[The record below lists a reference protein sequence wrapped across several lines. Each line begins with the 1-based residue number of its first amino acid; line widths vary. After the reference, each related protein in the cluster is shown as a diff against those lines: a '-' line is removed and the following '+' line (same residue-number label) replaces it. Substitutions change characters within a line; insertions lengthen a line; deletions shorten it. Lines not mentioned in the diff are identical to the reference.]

1 LNGINLALLEMD
13 KIKAPYH
20 RSRIDHNTHQGGPI
34 GPPLSLWR
42 AEMTRQTSDS
52 KKRDGDANI
61 TVLFGTDE
69 HGKPRAAW
77 FEAAN
82 PDLITKAA
90 AAMKLQLLRPVTASQ
105 IELAKKL
112 PVGRIHANGTGFV
125 PPIRGD
131 LYSALQLAAEPPQQ
145 SGATASTFA
154 PSPAAAPGAP
164 AHGLPKDWDSIEVG
178 HLVIAQEN
186 MIEGWWEAIVIATDN
201 DMLTLR
207 WRDYPKVP
215 PVTRHRTA
223 VALMKPTAA
232 DA

>member
-1 LNGINLALLEMD
+1 MIR
-13 KIKAPYH
+13 P
-20 RSRIDHNTHQGGPI
+20 
-34 GPPLSLWR
+34 
-42 AEMTRQTSDS
+42 TSES
-52 KKRDGDANI
+52 KKRDDDVDI

-69 HGKPRAAW
+69 HGKPRAAC
-77 FEAAN
+77 FKAAN
-82 PDLITKAA
+82 PELITKAA
-90 AAMKLQLLRPVTASQ
+90 TAMKLQLLRPVTANQ

-131 LYSALQLAAEPPQQ
+131 LYSELKLAAEQSQQ
-145 SGATASTFA
+145 SGATASAGA
-154 PSPAAAPGAP
+154 PSPASALAAPTQ
-164 AHGLPKDWDSIEVG
+164 GLPKDWDSIQTG

-186 MIEGWWEAIVIATDN
+186 MIDGWWEAIVIATDN

-215 PVTRHRTA
+215 TVTRHRTA
-223 VALMKPTAA
+223 VALVKPTAA

>member
-1 LNGINLALLEMD
+1 
-13 KIKAPYH
+13 
-20 RSRIDHNTHQGGPI
+20 
-34 GPPLSLWR
+34 
-42 AEMTRQTSDS
+42 MTRQTSES
-52 KKRDGDANI
+52 KKQDGDANI

-90 AAMKLQLLRPVTASQ
+90 AAMKLQLFRPLTASQ

-125 PPIRGD
+125 PAIRGD
-131 LYSALQLAAEPPQQ
+131 LYSELKLAAEPSQQ
-145 SGATASTFA
+145 SGTTASPDA
-154 PSPAAAPGAP
+154 ASPAAAPATP

-178 HLVIAQEN
+178 QLVIAHEN
-186 MIEGWWEAIVIATDN
+186 MIEGWWEAIVVANDN

-207 WRDYPKVP
+207 WRDYPKTP
-215 PVTRHRTA
+215 PVTRHASA
-223 VALMKPTAA
+223 VALIKPTAA
-232 DA
+232 VA

>member
-1 LNGINLALLEMD
+1 
-13 KIKAPYH
+13 
-20 RSRIDHNTHQGGPI
+20 
-34 GPPLSLWR
+34 
-42 AEMTRQTSDS
+42 MTRQASES
-52 KKRDGDANI
+52 KKRDGDADI

-77 FEAAN
+77 FKAAN
-82 PDLITKAA
+82 PELITKAA
-90 AAMKLQLLRPVTASQ
+90 AAMKLQLLRPITASQ

-131 LYSALQLAAEPPQQ
+131 LYSELKLAAEPPQP
-145 SGATASTFA
+145 SGTTASTDA
-154 PSPAAAPGAP
+154 PSPAAASAAP
-164 AHGLPKDWDSIEVG
+164 AQGLPKDWDSIAVG

-186 MIEGWWEAIVIATDN
+186 MIEGWWEALVIATDN

-215 PVTRHRTA
+215 PVARHRTA
-223 VALMKPTAA
+223 VALVKPTAA

>member
-1 LNGINLALLEMD
+1 
-13 KIKAPYH
+13 
-20 RSRIDHNTHQGGPI
+20 
-34 GPPLSLWR
+34 
-42 AEMTRQTSDS
+42 MTRQTSDS
-52 KKRDGDANI
+52 KKPDGDANI

-69 HGKPRAAW
+69 HGKPRAAC
-77 FEAAN
+77 FKAAN
-82 PDLITKAA
+82 PELITKAA

-131 LYSALQLAAEPPQQ
+131 LYSALQSAAEPPQQ
-145 SGATASTFA
+145 SGTAASTA
-154 PSPAAAPGAP
+154 AASPAAAPAAP
-164 AHGLPKDWDSIEVG
+164 AQGLPKDWDSIEVG

-186 MIEGWWEAIVIATDN
+186 MAEGWWEALVIAADN

-207 WRDYPKVP
+207 WRDYPKVAP
-215 PVTRHRTA
+215 ITRHRTA

>member
-1 LNGINLALLEMD
+1 
-13 KIKAPYH
+13 
-20 RSRIDHNTHQGGPI
+20 
-34 GPPLSLWR
+34 
-42 AEMTRQTSDS
+42 MTRQTSES
-52 KKRDGDANI
+52 KKRDDDENI

-69 HGKPRAAW
+69 HGKPRAAC
-77 FEAAN
+77 FKAAN
-82 PDLITKAA
+82 PELITKAA

-131 LYSALQLAAEPPQQ
+131 LYSELKLAAEPFQQ
-145 SGATASTFA
+145 SGTTASTDA
-154 PSPAAAPGAP
+154 PSPAAASAAP
-164 AHGLPKDWDSIEVG
+164 AQGLPKDWDSIAVG

-186 MIEGWWEAIVIATDN
+186 MIEGWWEALVVATDN

-215 PVTRHRTA
+215 PVARHRTA
-223 VALMKPTAA
+223 VALLKPIAA
-232 DA
+232 EV

>member
-1 LNGINLALLEMD
+1 
-13 KIKAPYH
+13 
-20 RSRIDHNTHQGGPI
+20 
-34 GPPLSLWR
+34 
-42 AEMTRQTSDS
+42 MTRQTSES

-82 PDLITKAA
+82 PELITKAA
-90 AAMKLQLLRPVTASQ
+90 AAMKLQLLQPVTASQ

-125 PPIRGD
+125 PPIRRD
-131 LYSALQLAAEPPQQ
+131 LYSELQLAAESPPD
-145 SGATASTFA
+145 SSTTASTD
-154 PSPAAAPGAP
+154 AP
-164 AHGLPKDWDSIEVG
+164 AQGLPKDWDRIEVG
-178 HLVIAQEN
+178 HLVIAPEEGGPK
-186 MIEGWWEAIVIATDN
+186 EGWWEAIVLAKDGDI
-201 DMLTLR
+201 LTLK
-207 WRDYPKVP
+207 WRDFPKEDNAV
-215 PVTRHRTA
+215 RHRTA

>member
-1 LNGINLALLEMD
+1 
-13 KIKAPYH
+13 
-20 RSRIDHNTHQGGPI
+20 
-34 GPPLSLWR
+34 
-42 AEMTRQTSDS
+42 MTRQTSES

-69 HGKPRAAW
+69 HGKPRAAC
-77 FEAAN
+77 FKAAN
-82 PDLITKAA
+82 PELITKAA

-131 LYSALQLAAEPPQQ
+131 LYSELQLAAELSQQ
-145 SGATASTFA
+145 SGTTTSTVA
-154 PSPAAAPGAP
+154 PSAALVPAAPTQ
-164 AHGLPKDWDSIEVG
+164 GLPQDWDSIEVG
-178 HLVIAQEN
+178 HLVIAHEN

-207 WRDYPKVP
+207 WRDYPKVAP
-215 PVTRHRTA
+215 ITRHRTA
-223 VALMKPTAA
+223 VALMKPAAA